1 MEEGSI
7 VTRESYNND
16 ICFRICNIEDNIAI
30 LKGTSYRLIADAN
43 LDDLNMISK
52 KEYEI
57 KESDINRNIDSIM
70 NKLIYDSCNIDLFN
84 RYTSDISKQ
93 VGKVLHI
100 DGDNYYLKRC
110 MEKYKM
116 LGITAVGVYLP
127 ESNQSENIESLLKE
141 YHPNILVITGH
152 DNLARG
158 ENSWSNINN
167 YRNTK
172 CFMESVKIARRYN
185 YNYDELVIF
194 AGGCQ
199 SYYEELMDS
208 GSNFASSPNRI
219 LIHYL
224 DPVLLAYQIAT
235 TSVREFIDIE
245 YAVKDTFGGIGG
257 IGGIETRGQSREIK
271 PTFKHKKIY

>member
-70 NKLIYDSCNIDLFN
+70 NKLIYDSCNID
-84 RYTSDISKQ
+84 
-93 VGKVLHI
+93 
-100 DGDNYYLKRC
+100 
-110 MEKYKM
+110 
-116 LGITAVGVYLP
+116 
-127 ESNQSENIESLLKE
+127 
-141 YHPNILVITGH
+141 
-152 DNLARG
+152 
-158 ENSWSNINN
+158 N